1 MLIHSSNERLKTS
14 LVKYI
19 SMAVKG
25 KKLTFFSVARKRIT
39 FDTIK
44 KHFSRE
50 KELGILRE
58 SIDIKS
64 I

>member
-1 MLIHSSNERLKTS
+1 
-14 LVKYI
+14 
-19 SMAVKG
+19 MAVKG
-25 KKLTFFSVARKRIT
+25 KKLTFVSVARKRKT

-64 I
+64 ITF